1 MRRAKIV
8 CTMGPAV
15 ESAEKVRELID
26 AGMNMARLN
35 LSHGGYPEHQARLD
49 QVRLASKEAGVPVAI
64 LVDLQGPIWEKIISY
79 TTTTICVQAK

>member
-15 ESAEKVRELID
+15 EAPEKVAELIA

-35 LSHGGYPEHQARLD
+35 LCL
-49 QVRLASKEAGVPVAI
+49 L
-64 LVDLQGPIWEKIISY
+64 Y
-79 TTTTICVQAK
+79 TSDAADE

>member
-15 ESAEKVRELID
+15 ESQEKVRELIS

-35 LSHGGYPEHQARLD
+35 LSHGSYAEHQARLD
-49 QVRLASKEAGVPVAI
+49 MVRIAALEHGEAVAI
-64 LVDLQGPIWEKIISY
+64 LVDLQGPKMLLAGFS
-79 TTTTICVQAK
+79 AGPH